1 MKGVIKMVTVSNLE
15 YKALKEAG
23 LIKEKRHLQDPNF
36 YNTKHRHFVSEEPK
50 VMAFLNKLRIC
61 LAKIT

>member
-1 MKGVIKMVTVSNLE
+1 MITVSDIE

-23 LIKEKRHLQDPNF
+23 LIREKMHLQDPNF

-50 VMAFLNKLRIC
+50 VMHFLNNFRNYVT
-61 LAKIT
+61 KILLL

>member
-1 MKGVIKMVTVSNLE
+1 MKDVIRMITVSDIE

-23 LIKEKRHLQDPNF
+23 LIKEKKRLQDPNF

-50 VMAFLNKLRIC
+50 VMKFLQGLRNNS
-61 LAKIT
+61 K

>member
-1 MKGVIKMVTVSNLE
+1 MVTVSNIE

-50 VMAFLNKLRIC
+50 IMAFLNKLRN
-61 LAKIT
+61 KNK